1 VDARD
6 PVGYGSAMAWTPADR
21 SAMAAPGFPSQAGK
35 QSYNAAISR
44 QDRGA
49 IPGGDSGIGD
59 GDFRWTASPVPK
71 KLQKQAKMVF
81 AQGKSYFVWSEQEV
95 PIKSRGSQTFVRFP
109 LKYSLNPATKA
120 QPFAVFVV
128 IRVNS
133 GGRTAEFSNGIDG
146 HTKHANGKEEWQ
158 ATGTLILLGD
168 SLYGKGEAKVFL
180 VQRDEFRKSRADK
193 TLPIPEPIS
202 NIVTLPIILE

>member
-1 VDARD
+1 MRKIAILVLLIASQPCLARES
-6 PVGYGSAMAWTPADR
+6 GAQEQILAQSTEQ
-21 SAMAAPGFPSQAGK
+21 PGPEAFAQ
-35 QSYNAAISR
+35 
-44 QDRGA
+44 
-49 IPGGDSGIGD
+49 
-59 GDFRWTASPVPK
+59 PVPK
-71 KLQKQAKMVF
+71 KLQRQAKIEF

-95 PIKSRGSQTFVRFP
+95 PFKSRGSQTVVPFP

-133 GGRTAEFSNGIDG
+133 EKRAAEVSHGIDG
-146 HTKHANGKEEWQ
+146 YEKHANGKGEWK
-158 ATGTLILLGD
+158 ATGMLFLLGD

-180 VQRDEFRKSRADK
+180 VQRDDFRKSRADK
-193 TLPIPEPIS
+193 ALPIPEPIS

>member
-1 VDARD
+1 MR
-6 PVGYGSAMAWTPADR
+6 
-21 SAMAAPGFPSQAGK
+21 K
-35 QSYNAAISR
+35 IAILVLL
-44 QDRGA
+44 
-49 IPGGDSGIGD
+49 
-59 GDFRWTASPVPK
+59 TASQPCLAQESGAQEQILAQSTEQPGPEAFAQPVPK

-168 SLYGKGEAKVFL
+168 SLYGRGEAKVFL